1 MGEIDNIQLENGK
14 YLNVKMPI
22 YYLLDYS
29 NSYLKK
35 IGSFLQYYINEAALN
50 NDNDMFDFVANNTTD
65 LYKFKAK
72 STPAETNTEENET
85 VLPLKYLRN
94 F

>member
-1 MGEIDNIQLENGK
+1 M
-14 YLNVKMPI
+14 
-22 YYLLDYS
+22 
-29 NSYLKK
+29 
-35 IGSFLQYYINEAALN
+35 QYYINEAALN

-85 VLPLKYLRN
+85 VLPFKYLRN

>member
-1 MGEIDNIQLENGK
+1 M
-14 YLNVKMPI
+14 
-22 YYLLDYS
+22 
-29 NSYLKK
+29 
-35 IGSFLQYYINEAALN
+35 QYYINEAALN

-72 STPAETNTEENET
+72 TTKSAPAESNTEENET

>member
-1 MGEIDNIQLENGK
+1 M
-14 YLNVKMPI
+14 
-22 YYLLDYS
+22 
-29 NSYLKK
+29 
-35 IGSFLQYYINEAALN
+35 QYYINEAALN

-72 STPAETNTEENET
+72 TTKSTPAESNTEENKT